1 MSLIKANT
9 PMEGARE
16 TGQAEAEAWLKERRA
31 EAWLKESSLK
41 KDKQAWLKGVPHV
54 M

>member
-1 MSLIKANT
+1 MSLIKDNT

-16 TGQAEAEAWLKERRA
+16 TAQAEAEA

-41 KDKQAWLKGVPHV
+41 RDKQAWLKGVPHV